1 MLYITYEGNFIKK
14 MPWLHESGSFLNWY
28 CIWNHSVEIRC
39 FFLNNWKIIKNMLYY
54 KWRKLHK
61 KRIRLIAWIR
71 RNPVGWHL
79 KSTKLKSDV
88 FIFYLKNK
96 IYISINIIINRRSIM
111 KNRDFSL
118 LVIIP
123 PPFLLKGKHLTYFKR
138 IHKHYTKHIFIYQQ
152 YILKCW

>member
-61 KRIRLIAWIR
+61 KRIRLIVWIR

-88 FIFYLKNK
+88 FFYLNNRVYK
-96 IYISINIIINRRSIM
+96 SINIIINRRIIM
-111 KNRDFSL
+111 KNWDCSL
-118 LVIIP
+118 LVIIS
-123 PPFLLKGKHLTYFKR
+123 PPFFEGKTSDIFQTYPV
-138 IHKHYTKHIFIYQQ
+138 IYYNKQMFNYQ
-152 YILKCW
+152 